1 METNLDSVRLSGPI
15 NPGFMPTPR
24 GPVLGRI
31 GSLDVRL
38 AVSRKEVDAAQA
50 LRYQVFVEEMGAT
63 LPADAMR
70 ARRDFDDID
79 CYCDHLMVLDT
90 SRDGDPEDQIVG
102 TYRLLTQKAAERH
115 SGFYSQSEFDVAA
128 LVARNPDK
136 QFLELG
142 RSCVLPE
149 YRNRRT
155 IELLW
160 QGNWAYCLANGIDA
174 MFGCAS
180 FPGDKPYAHALALSF
195 INQVAA
201 ADQDWSVRAV
211 AGRGLDMD
219 MMPSE
224 AIQARAALAMMP
236 PLVKGY
242 LRVGA
247 MTSTEAVVDPAFRTT
262 DILVILPVKRI
273 AERYVNHYGADAG
286 RFAA

>member
-70 ARRDFDDID
+70 VRRDFDEID
-79 CYCDHLMVLDT
+79 LYCDHLLVLDT
-90 SRDGDPEDQIVG
+90 TRDGDAEDQIVG

-115 SGFYSQSEFDVAA
+115 SGFYSQSEFDVSA
-128 LVARNPDK
+128 LMARNPDK

-211 AGRGLDMD
+211 AGRGLEMD

>member
-15 NPGFMPTPR
+15 NPGYRPSPR

-38 AVSRKEVDAAQA
+38 AANRKEVDAAQA

-70 ARRDFDDID
+70 ARRDFDAVDS
-79 CYCDHLMVLDT
+79 YCDHLLVLDT
-90 SRDGDPEDQIVG
+90 ARDGDPEDQIVG
-102 TYRLLTQKAAERH
+102 TYRLLTQSSAECH
-115 SGFYSQSEFDVAA
+115 SGFYSQSEFDVGA

-136 QFLELG
+136 RFLELG

-149 YRNRRT
+149 YRTRRT

-160 QGNWAYCLANGIDA
+160 QGNWAYCLANGIDV

-180 FPGDKPYAHALALSF
+180 FPGDRPYAHALALSF
-195 INQVAA
+195 IHQVAA
-201 ADQDWSVRAV
+201 ADADWSVRAV